1 MAYELWISPTT
12 GIRRK
17 GTTFKELQTL
27 FIENITTRC
36 IFEPLN
42 ACNKDADPGIV
53 RQTIEDKDFD
63 TIGVIDGVDRV
74 IGYVEKKDLYSN
86 SIQSAMK
93 PFEPGLIVSDST
105 PISKLLTI
113 LKTKEFVFVIS
124 EDNIRGIVTRADINK
139 PVVRIYLFGIISL
152 FELHLNFW
160 IRKFYSDD
168 SWLDCLNVTRKNKTI
183 EVLKSRKE
191 KNDEL
196 SLLDCLQF
204 CDKRDILM
212 QSEGFLKQFSY
223 LEKKFER
230 FLKDIEI
237 VRNDLAHSQNY
248 VYKSLKWEDFV
259 VTINETETFLSNS
272 EVLAK

>member
-27 FIENITTRC
+27 FIENVTTKC

-42 ACNKDADPGIV
+42 ACNIDADPGIV

-74 IGYVEKKDLYSN
+74 IGYLEKKDLYSN
-86 SIQSAMK
+86 SIQFAMK
-93 PFEPGLIVSDST
+93 PFEPGLIVSGST

-113 LKTKEFVFVIS
+113 LKSREFVFVIA
-124 EDNIRGIVTRADINK
+124 EDKIRGIVTRADINK

-168 SWLDCLNVTRKNKTI
+168 SWLNCLNVTRKNKTI
-183 EVLKSRKE
+183 ELLKSRKI

-212 QSEGFLKQFSY
+212 QSKSFLKQFSY

-237 VRNDLAHSQNY
+237 VRNDLAHSQNS
-248 VYKSLKWEDFV
+248 VYTSLKWADFV
-259 VTINETETFLSNS
+259 VTINETETFLANS
-272 EVLAK
+272 EELAK